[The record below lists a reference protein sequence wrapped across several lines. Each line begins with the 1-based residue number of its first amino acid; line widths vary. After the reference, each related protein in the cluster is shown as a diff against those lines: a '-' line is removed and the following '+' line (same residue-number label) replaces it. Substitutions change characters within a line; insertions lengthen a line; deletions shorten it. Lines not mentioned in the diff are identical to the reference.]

1 MFKLSTSKERIV
13 SSEYLE
19 ELLDVE
25 KKYIKIRDGHK
36 LSSVR
41 LSIISDESL
50 LVVWTDLT
58 GIEHTNVLPLN
69 KNINFETLVK
79 IFAHE

>member
-1 MFKLSTSKERIV
+1 MFKLSTSKEITV

-25 KKYIKIRDGHK
+25 RKYIKLRDRHK

-41 LSIISDESL
+41 LSIISDEAL

-58 GIEHTNVLPLN
+58 GIKHTNVLPVN
-69 KNINFETLVK
+69 KNINFETLVN
-79 IFAHE
+79 IFVHE